1 MASKRKLEAAIARV
15 KGGVSSLLMLL
26 ILFYCIALAIAGLVG
41 IVLFLIWI
49 FGLLQSIRI

>member
-26 ILFYCIALAIAGLVG
+26 ILFYCIALAIAGLAG
-41 IVLFLIWI
+41 IVLFVKWI
-49 FGLLQSIRI
+49 LRVV